1 MRATLYLKRQP
12 FGCIHLGEI
21 DSTNRAASC
30 AGTAFDALIGI
41 DLVLA
46 VALGDG
52 ANRAVAGTSAAHN
65 ARITN
70 FISHN
75 YSSFGVFKSD
85 QLLVPT
91 YSINNRSRLQV
102 YFLNFL

>member
-21 DSTNRAASC
+21 DSTNRAASR

-46 VALGDG
+46 IA
-52 ANRAVAGTSAAHN
+52 
-65 ARITN
+65 
-70 FISHN
+70 F
-75 YSSFGVFKSD
+75 
-85 QLLVPT
+85 
-91 YSINNRSRLQV
+91 
-102 YFLNFL
+102 